1 MVRCSGISEARADG
15 HEEFESEFESEST
28 SEREKKGGGSTIGR
42 ILQRAFRGSECADP
56 FGNSIR
62 APVQLLIVVVSLP
75 NTYYYSNSFGRMTRT
90 PASARVTKP
99 GPNPHL
105 QLEVHLPHRLR
116 SGAVCV

>member
-15 HEEFESEFESEST
+15 HEEFESESESESESK
-28 SEREKKGGGSTIGR
+28 SEREKKGGGSTIG

-75 NTYYYSNSFGRMTRT
+75 TTYYYSNSFGRMTRT
-90 PASARVTKP
+90 PASARVTFQ
-99 GPNPHL
+99 NSI
-105 QLEVHLPHRLR
+105 Q
-116 SGAVCV
+116 A